1 MTAGIILSSVFMAF
15 SLTVTVL
22 FFTALKKK
30 PYSKF
35 AGASTAVYA
44 SACLMILLLSIFKK
58 DLPILFFILADVL
71 STMVCGMITMM
82 MIVLFAKT
90 TPVENNKPKEDEDAE
105 EMTE

>member
-1 MTAGIILSSVFMAF
+1 MTAGIILSSVFMVF
-15 SLTVTVL
+15 SLTVTLL

-44 SACLMILLLSIFKK
+44 SACLMILLLAIFKK

-71 STMVCGMITMM
+71 VTMVCGMITLM
-82 MIVLFAKT
+82 MIVLFVKT
-90 TPVENNKPKEDEDAE
+90 TPVETIKPKEDEDVKDL
-105 EMTE
+105 TE

>member
-1 MTAGIILSSVFMAF
+1 MTAGIILSSIFMVF

-22 FFTALKKK
+22 FFTAFKKR

-44 SACLMILLLSIFKK
+44 SACLMILLLAIFKK

-71 STMVCGMITMM
+71 ATMVCGMITLM
-82 MIVLFAKT
+82 MIVLFTKT
-90 TPVENNKPKEDEDAE
+90 TPVETNKTKEDEDVKKP
-105 EMTE
+105 TE

>member
-1 MTAGIILSSVFMAF
+1 MTAGIILSSVFMVF
-15 SLTVTVL
+15 SLTVTLL

-35 AGASTAVYA
+35 AVASTAVYA
-44 SACLMILLLSIFKK
+44 SACLMILLLAIFKK

-71 STMVCGMITMM
+71 ATMVCGMITLM

-90 TPVENNKPKEDEDAE
+90 TPVETIKPKEDEDVKDL
-105 EMTE
+105 TE

>member
-1 MTAGIILSSVFMAF
+1 MTEGIILSSVFLAF

-35 AGASTAVYA
+35 AGASTAVYS
-44 SACLMILLLSIFKK
+44 SACLMILLLAIFKK
-58 DLPILFFILADVL
+58 DLPILFFILADIL
-71 STMVCGMITMM
+71 ATMVCGMITLM

-90 TPVENNKPKEDEDAE
+90 TPVDSPKPKEDEEAKE
-105 EMTE
+105 QTE

>member
-1 MTAGIILSSVFMAF
+1 MTAGIVLSSIFMAI
-15 SLTVTVL
+15 SLTITVL

-44 SACLMILLLSIFKK
+44 SACLMILLLAIFKK

-71 STMVCGMITMM
+71 ATMVCGMITAM
-82 MIVLFAKT
+82 MIVLFTKT
-90 TPVENNKPKEDEDAE
+90 TPVETTKPKEDEDVE
-105 EMTE
+105 DKTE